1 MPYNEELAARVAK
14 NMTEVPGMVEKKM
27 FGGIGYLGKLWLN
40 RRCLWLYVA
49 FAIKAQ
55 LRRLSHSKTS
65 GCNAECGSDVK
76 LLRTDFSLPLDRV
89 ASLGKATKHY
99 RHDAPCQRKRE
110 DPQSAF
116 PIRPALPHDGNMSIG
131 THRDALMVRV
141 GLDAYEDCLAHPGAR
156 VMDFTGRVMKGWV
169 TVPMDYAETDEQVQ
183 YWIRRSLEFVTT
195 LPAKKLCL

>member
-27 FGGIGYLGKLWLN
+27 FGGIGYM
-40 RRCLWLYVA
+40 
-49 FAIKAQ
+49 I
-55 LRRLSHSKTS
+55 
-65 GCNAECGSDVK
+65 
-76 LLRTDFSLPLDRV
+76 
-89 ASLGKATKHY
+89 
-99 RHDAPCQRKRE
+99 
-110 DPQSAF
+110 
-116 PIRPALPHDGNMSIG
+116 DGNMSIG

-141 GLDAYEDCLAHPGAR
+141 GLDAYEDCLAQPGAR

-195 LPAKKLCL
+195 LPAK